1 MKNIKIKENKGI
13 TLISLV
19 VTIIL
24 MIILAGISIVL
35 LFGEQGII
43 TRAKEQK
50 EIQIQGEIL
59 EQLELQKT
67 DVLNYD
73 ASLYTDLSTYLNH
86 INGKVLGAY
95 KVTDIED
102 IEDIDE
108 LNAAI
113 VWVDGKY
120 KYKVSQVDNNVV
132 INAEGK
138 VGNLKPEIKEFRVI
152 NTTTNTIEVELKAIL
167 GKKYTITIED
177 NGKVVD
183 SYEVTK
189 QEKKTNEEEIITHIF
204 EGVAISNNEYGYTVK
219 VVVENKVGKTEK
231 EILANTIEL
240 PDPNFTFEK
249 STSDWTN
256 ENVTVKAIVNNE
268 EAKKYIL
275 KTSKDGE
282 NWDNTD
288 TQTFE
293 TNGVMYAIITDG
305 TNITDIATA
314 QVTNIDNLPPNE
326 FTPEITE
333 IKTRSLT
340 VKATVDDAEAT
351 EEDGKSGIAEYRFSK
366 DNGSTWT
373 AYQAENSYKFD
384 ELEQTKEYT
393 IKVEVKD
400 RAGNTTVGTKST
412 NTDTIPAGNFTFTKS
427 TNNWTNGN
435 VTVTVGTS
443 ITGYTLQTCKDGVS
457 WANTN
462 QQTLTTNGTVYARLT
477 DGVNVNAVGTGPVT
491 NIDKAVP
498 TITNLSN
505 SSNSAWTNGYVV
517 ISFNVNESGSGINRS
532 EYSYNKS
539 NVFTDWDTAKNE
551 STIRGTW
558 GSERNQEVFVRTID
572 NAGNVSNW
580 VSAGYVRIDR
590 TAPTITNLSNSSNSA
605 WTNGNVVISFN
616 VNESGSGINRSEYS
630 YNKSNVYTD
639 WDTAKNESTIRGT
652 WGSERNQEVFVR
664 AIDNVGNASSW
675 VSAGYVRIDRTAP
688 STPSIQITNITV
700 NGGGWSY
707 TISTGSSDSNGVTY
721 TYRDGYDGHVFGTT
735 TNNSYTI
742 SGSGWFAYGNI
753 CVQAKD
759 PAGNTSWSSG
769 IYLNSKRLYIRQ
781 LYKAIRNAP
790 GTESEVDYWDYNF
803 APATIAAAFFTSP
816 EVEQNYLNS
825 SLYNY
830 IDRCYIG
837 IFGRTSD
844 SGGNSYYQ
852 SVFNRYGTRREAF
865 GNLLPALINSAES
878 QNLYNNN
885 GLGASTTNYDEVVA
899 LYNIHH

>member
-1 MKNIKIKENKGI
+1 MKNIKEIKKSKGI

-59 EQLELQKT
+59 EQFELQKT
-67 DVLNYD
+67 DVLDYNT
-73 ASLYTDLSTYLNH
+73 LYTDLKVYLNH
-86 INGKVLGAY
+86 IQANGLGAY
-95 KVTDIED
+95 KVTNREY
-102 IEDIDE
+102 IDKS
-108 LNAAI
+108 NAAI

-138 VGNLKPEIKEFRVI
+138 VGNLKPEIKEFKVI
-152 NTTTNTIEVELKAIL
+152 NTTTNTIEVEVKAIL

-435 VTVTVGTS
+435 ITVTVGTS

-491 NIDKAVP
+491 NIDKTAP
-498 TITNLSN
+498 GGTSITYNGGSN
-505 SSNSAWTNGYVV
+505 SCSWKNNYNLTLSSSDSQSGVSYYEIDWSGDGNANTTTGWNFIPWNGWHACNTRFRAVDAVGNKGAWTEGQHIHMDTQAPTQVTMNLNGY
-517 ISFNVNESGSGINRS
+517 SSG
-532 EYSYNKS
+532 
-539 NVFTDWDTAKNE
+539 
-551 STIRGTW
+551 
-558 GSERNQEVFVRTID
+558 
-572 NAGNVSNW
+572 
-580 VSAGYVRIDR
+580 
-590 TAPTITNLSNSSNSA
+590 A
-605 WTNGNVVISFN
+605 WTNGNVTQTASASDN
-616 VNESGSGINRSEYS
+616 VGIAYYQYSHNGSSVAGTFPNPWTINWDGQWNFYVRAVDHAG
-630 YNKSNVYTD
+630 NAGAWSNVYTIRR
-639 WDTAKNESTIRGT
+639 DTVPPSAPSIDITNASMSPSGWSFDIWTG
-652 WGSERNQEVFVR
+652 GAS
-664 AIDNVGNASSW
+664 DNVGIAYYQYTINGGATFSS
-675 VSAGYVRIDRTAP
+675 SHIAGSGGFDYGNYVRVRA
-688 STPSIQITNITV
+688 V
-700 NGGGWSY
+700 
-707 TISTGSSDSNGVTY
+707 
-721 TYRDGYDGHVFGTT
+721 GH
-735 TNNSYTI
+735 
-742 SGSGWFAYGNI
+742 
-753 CVQAKD
+753 AKN
-759 PAGNTSWSSG
+759 AGPWSSS
-769 IYLNSKRLYIRQ
+769 INMNAKRLYIRQ

-790 GTESEVDYWDYNF
+790 GTESEVDYWERSF
-803 APATIAAAFFTSP
+803 APATIAAAFFASP

>member
-1 MKNIKIKENKGI
+1 MKNIKEIKKSKGI

-67 DVLNYD
+67 DVLDYNT
-73 ASLYTDLSTYLNH
+73 LYTDLKVYLNH
-86 INGKVLGAY
+86 IQANGLGAY
-95 KVTDIED
+95 KVTNREY
-102 IEDIDE
+102 IDD
-108 LNAAI
+108 LNEI

-138 VGNLKPEIKEFRVI
+138 VGNLKPEIKEFKVI
-152 NTTTNTIEVELKAIL
+152 NTTTNTIEVEVKAIL

-204 EGVAISNNEYGYTVK
+204 ESVAISNNEYGYTVK

-491 NIDKAVP
+491 NIDKTAP
-498 TITNLSN
+498 GGTSITYNGGSN
-505 SSNSAWTNGYVV
+505 SCSWKNNYNLTLSSSDSQSGVSYYEIDWSGDGNANTTTGWNFIPWNGWNACNTRFRAVDAVGNRGAWTGGQHIHMDTQAPTQVTMNLNGYSSGAWTNGNVTQTASASDNVGIAYYQYSHNGSSVAGTFPNPWTINWDGQWNFYVRAV
-517 ISFNVNESGSGINRS
+517 DHAGNAGAWSNVYTIRRDTAAPSTPSIGVDAPYVNVWGWSFRLMAKDSSDGGSGLNRYEYKINGSWTSNPESSGSGWFS
-532 EYSYNKS
+532 
-539 NVFTDWDTAKNE
+539 
-551 STIRGTW
+551 
-558 GSERNQEVFVRTID
+558 RNDYQVRAID
-572 NAGNVSNW
+572 NAGNVS
-580 VSAGYVRIDR
+580 Y
-590 TAPTITNLSNSSNSA
+590 
-605 WTNGNVVISFN
+605 
-616 VNESGSGINRSEYS
+616 
-630 YNKSNVYTD
+630 
-639 WDTAKNESTIRGT
+639 
-652 WGSERNQEVFVR
+652 
-664 AIDNVGNASSW
+664 
-675 VSAGYVRIDRTAP
+675 
-688 STPSIQITNITV
+688 
-700 NGGGWSY
+700 
-707 TISTGSSDSNGVTY
+707 SDSIY
-721 TYRDGYDGHVFGTT
+721 
-735 TNNSYTI
+735 I
-742 SGSGWFAYGNI
+742 
-753 CVQAKD
+753 
-759 PAGNTSWSSG
+759 NTR
-769 IYLNSKRLYIRQ
+769 RLYIRQ
-781 LYKAIRNAP
+781 LYFSMRDYDAWNIREA
-790 GTESEVDYWDYNF
+790 EVDNWDYSGSY
-803 APATIAAAFFTSP
+803 APNGPWLAARIVASDEYGRVFTNRGP
-816 EVEQNYLNS
+816 GGLDERLF
-825 SLYNY
+825 
-830 IDRCYIG
+830 RG
-837 IFGRTSD
+837 ILGR
-844 SGGNSYYQ
+844 GGNSGGSFYNHFSNYWW
-852 SVFNRYGTRREAF
+852 SNR
-865 GNLLPALINSAES
+865 N
-878 QNLYNNN
+878 
-885 GLGASTTNYDEVVA
+885 EVVK
-899 LYNIHH
+899 LYVNSSEGQNVYSLNSLGTGTI